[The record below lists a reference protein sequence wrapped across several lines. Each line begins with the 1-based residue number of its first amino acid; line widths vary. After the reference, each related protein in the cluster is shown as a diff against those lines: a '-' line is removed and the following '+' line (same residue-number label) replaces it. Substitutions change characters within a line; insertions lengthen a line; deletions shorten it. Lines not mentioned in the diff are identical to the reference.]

1 MRVISTRLRAVLS
14 VVVGISLVTV
24 FSLASMAYE
33 TAIVGLQ
40 DNPAAPQGLTGVLNV
55 RGDVRLNGN
64 AATSGTTVVS
74 GNSIATG
81 SNGNASIE
89 LATLGRVELKS
100 NTAITIILTP
110 NSVPITLTQC
120 GKVIQSLP
128 PGIAGLFTDPNRDRA
143 HVKVITGQ
151 VHVKYDGGK
160 EKDLKTGDKKWFD
173 HLEEITT
180 PGGTTYEV
188 SCHEPPV
195 AAFWLLGLAGLAGLA
210 VGIDRTV
217 DNGGPTTQ
225 PAVSPVQP

>member
-1 MRVISTRLRAVLS
+1 
-14 VVVGISLVTV
+14 
-24 FSLASMAYE
+24 
-33 TAIVGLQ
+33 LQ
-40 DNPAAPQGLTGVLNV
+40 DNPAAPQALTGVLNV

-89 LATLGRVELKS
+89 LAALGRVELKS

-151 VHVKYDGGK
+151 IHVKYDGGK
-160 EKDLKTGDKKWFD
+160 EKDLKTGDKQWFD

-195 AAFWLLGLAGLAGLA
+195 
-210 VGIDRTV
+210 
-217 DNGGPTTQ
+217 
-225 PAVSPVQP
+225 